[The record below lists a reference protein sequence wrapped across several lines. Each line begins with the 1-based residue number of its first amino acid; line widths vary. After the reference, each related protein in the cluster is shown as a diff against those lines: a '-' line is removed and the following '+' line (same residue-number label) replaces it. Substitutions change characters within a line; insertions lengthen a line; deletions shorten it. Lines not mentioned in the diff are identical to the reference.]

1 MNSFSFYNPV
11 RIYFGRGA
19 IENLSKE
26 LSVNYGKR
34 VLVVYG
40 GGSIKKNGVYDE
52 VMSQLERAGCMVV
65 ELSGVEPNPRVSTAR
80 KGIELC
86 KEHSIDF
93 VLAVG
98 GGSVIDCAK
107 LIVAGAKTDAD
118 AWDIVIKKEKVSDAL
133 PLGTVLTL
141 AATASEMNS
150 GSVITNWET
159 QEKFGWGSPHVFPK
173 FSILDPTYTY
183 TVPKNQIV
191 NGIVD
196 TMTHIFE
203 QYFHNATNTP
213 LTDEMC
219 EGILRTIIEVAP
231 KALAEPE
238 NYEHRETLML
248 AGTFGLNGFLSI
260 GSRGDWATHNIEH
273 AISAYYDI
281 PHAAGLAIL
290 LPNWMKHVLTVNP
303 ARFAQMAEKVFGVER
318 VGKSDEEAALEGIAA
333 LREFWNSIGAP
344 STLGHFSISDERF
357 DEIVKHTLVNG
368 PFGNFTKLHEE
379 DVRSILTAS
388 L

>member
-1 MNSFSFYNPV
+1 MNTFSFYNPV
-11 RIYFGRGA
+11 RIHFGKGV
-19 IENLSKE
+19 IENLKNE
-26 LSVNYGKR
+26 LIHYGDNI
-34 VLVVYG
+34 LVVYG
-40 GGSIKKNGVYDE
+40 GGSIKQNGVYDD
-52 VMSQLERAGCMVV
+52 VMKQLNELNKNVY

-86 KEHSIDF
+86 KEQKIDF

-107 LIVAGAKTDAD
+107 LIVAGSTVDAD
-118 AWDIVIKKEKVSDAL
+118 AWDVVRKKVIPTSAL

-159 QEKFGWGSPHVFPK
+159 KEKYGWGSPHTFPK

-183 TVPKNQIV
+183 TVPTNQVV
-191 NGIVD
+191 NGVVD

-219 EGILRTIIEVAP
+219 EGILRTLIEVAP
-231 KALAEPE
+231 KALQEPT

-273 AISAYYDI
+273 AVSAYYDI

-290 LPNWMKHVLTVNP
+290 LPNWMRHNIDVNVE
-303 ARFAQMAEKVFGVER
+303 RFAKMAEKVFGVVTE
-318 VGKSDEEAALEGIAA
+318 GKSTRDVALEGILA
-333 LREFWNSIGAP
+333 LRAFWDSIGAP
-344 STLGHFSISDERF
+344 SALADYDITDEKF
-357 DEIVKHTLVNG
+357 DDIIEHTMVNG
-368 PFGNFTKLHEE
+368 PFGNFAKLDRD
-379 DVRSILTAS
+379 DVRAILKAS

>member
-1 MNSFSFYNPV
+1 MNEFSFWNPV
-11 RIYFGRGA
+11 RLHFGKNSM
-19 IENLSKE
+19 EQLVKE
-26 LSVNYGKR
+26 AHPYHK
-34 VLVVYG
+34 VLIVYG
-40 GGSIKKNGVYDE
+40 GGSIKKNGVYED
-52 VMSQLERAGCMVV
+52 VTSALAGKEIF

-80 KGIELC
+80 KGIEIC
-86 KEHSIDF
+86 KKEGIDL

-107 LIVAGAKTDAD
+107 LIAAGAKIEED
-118 AWDIVIKKEKVSDAL
+118 AWDLVKKKVFAKEAL

-150 GSVITNWET
+150 GSVITNLET
-159 QEKFGWGSPHVFPK
+159 KEKLGWGSPATFPI
-173 FSILDPTYTY
+173 FSILNPSYTF
-183 TVPKNQIV
+183 TVPADQTV

-203 QYFHNATNTP
+203 QYFNNATNTP
-213 LTDEMC
+213 LTDEMS

-231 KALAEPE
+231 KALKEPD

-248 AGTFGLNGFLSI
+248 AGTIGLNGFLSI

-273 AISAYYDI
+273 AVSAYYDI

-290 LPNWMKHVLTVNP
+290 FPNWMRHNLHVNP
-303 ARFAQMAEKVFGVER
+303 ARFARLAEKVFGVER
-318 VGKSDEEAALEGIAA
+318 QGRNDEEVALEGIERLSA
-333 LREFWNSIGAP
+333 FWQSIGAP
-344 STLGHFSISDERF
+344 SRLADYNITDAEFEGIIE
-357 DEIVKHTLVNG
+357 HTMFNG
-368 PFGNFTKLHEE
+368 PFGNFNKLDRE
-379 DVRSILTAS
+379 DVRNILQLS